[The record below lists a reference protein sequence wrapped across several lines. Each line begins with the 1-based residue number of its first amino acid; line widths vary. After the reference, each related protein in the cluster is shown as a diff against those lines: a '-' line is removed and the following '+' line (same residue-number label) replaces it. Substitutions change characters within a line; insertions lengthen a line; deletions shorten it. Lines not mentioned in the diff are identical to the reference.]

1 LIYQKFRLLKLYHYG
16 KDNLSLIG
24 RFLFMKSE
32 IVEAFNQI
40 VKDKNIEKDLL
51 SSILENIMYSIV
63 KKKYGTTEN
72 FNIFVSMDKGE
83 IEIHQS
89 KIIVDNV
96 QDENLEID
104 LETARKVEPD
114 LEIGDEFL
122 EIIDPS
128 SFGRRLIISAK
139 QNLNQKIKEAE
150 KDVIFEE
157 FQNRVGEIII
167 GDIRQINRNE
177 IYLNVEQIEVILP
190 KKEQI
195 YNEKY
200 RRGDHVRVLIKDVN
214 RSNRGPEIIV
224 SRADPSF
231 LIRLFELEVP
241 EIYDGIIEIKGIARE
256 AGDRTKIAVYSNDKR
271 IDAVGACVGMKGI
284 RIQSIV
290 RELNDEKI
298 DIINWSIESEIF
310 IARALSPAKPI
321 KVIIDED
328 SQKAAAII
336 PDNQISLAIGKG
348 GQNKRLASK
357 LTGFEIDTIKESDYS
372 QMIAEETEEEIEI
385 ADIKE
390 LSLSIINKLISSG
403 YETVNDILEADKE
416 ALLKIHGI
424 GPKTVEQIYQAIED
438 IKGE

>member
-1 LIYQKFRLLKLYHYG
+1 
-16 KDNLSLIG
+16 
-24 RFLFMKSE
+24 MKSE

-40 VKDKNIEKDLL
+40 VKDKNIDKELL
-51 SSILENIMYSIV
+51 SSILESIMYSVV
-63 KKKYGTTEN
+63 KKKYGNADN

-83 IEIHQS
+83 IEICQN
-89 KIIVDNV
+89 KTIVTKV

-104 LETARKVEPD
+104 VETARKVEPD

-122 EIIDPS
+122 EIIDPT

-157 FQNRVGEIII
+157 FKNRIGEIII
-167 GDIRQINRNE
+167 GDIRQVNRNE
-177 IYLNVEQIEVILP
+177 IYLNVEKIEVVLP

-200 RRGDHVRVLIKDVN
+200 RRGDHLRVLIKEVN
-214 RSNRGPEIIV
+214 RTNRGPEIIV
-224 SRADPSF
+224 TRADPNF

-241 EIYDGIIEIKGIARE
+241 EIYDGIIELKGIARE

-271 IDAVGACVGMKGI
+271 IDAVGACVGMKGV

-298 DIINWSIESEIF
+298 DIINWSSEPEIY
-310 IARALSPAKPI
+310 IGRALSPAKPV
-321 KVIIDED
+321 KVIIDETNK
-328 SQKAAAII
+328 KAAAVIS
-336 PDNQISLAIGKG
+336 DYQISLAIGKG

-357 LTGFEIDTIKESDYS
+357 LSGYEIDTIKESDYS
-372 QMIAEETEEEIEI
+372 QMIAEETDEEIEL
-385 ADIKE
+385 ADISE
-390 LSLSIINKLISSG
+390 LAPSIVSKLISSG
-403 YETVNDILEADKE
+403 YETVNDVLQADKE
-416 ALLKIHGI
+416 SLLKIYGI
-424 GPKTVEQIYQAIED
+424 GPKTLEQIFETLEKY
-438 IKGE
+438 KGE